1 MSVSG
6 LQARQ
11 FERLLQLH
19 WQSLRRL
26 AIRLTGNPE
35 DAEDLLQDLVER
47 VTPRMGEVI
56 GLDAPRPWLARVLYR
71 LFVDRWRRGEAA
83 PNTDTEADV
92 EAQPDHR
99 DLPEAAFDRA
109 LTLDRL
115 QAALDRL
122 SPALR
127 EAVILH
133 DVEGYKLTEI
143 GTIVGVPTGTLK
155 SRLHRGRARLRELL
169 VDGTFS
175 DSGS

>member
-11 FERLLQLH
+11 FEKLLQLH
-19 WQSLRRL
+19 WESLRRL
-26 AIRLTGNPE
+26 AIRLTGDPE

-56 GLDAPRPWLARVLYR
+56 RLDSPRPWLARVLYR
-71 LFVDRWRRGEAA
+71 LFIDRWRRSQAA
-83 PNTDTEADV
+83 PANDADADV
-92 EAQPDHR
+92 EAQADHR
-99 DLPEAAFDRA
+99 DLPEAAFERA

-122 SPALR
+122 SPPLR
-127 EAVILH
+127 EVVILH

-143 GTIVGVPTGTLK
+143 QTIVGAPTGTLK

-175 DSGS
+175 RSDS